1 MDRASL
7 TYKRTEDYFQSRSPP
22 TYPRGGIEF
31 RQQEENV
38 LVSWLQRFVLTHA
51 VAVVAPHCEA
61 GGQLSEAGCDVG
73 LPLVKLVQLPA
84 GPPLQ
89 GHVPQQL
96 IDVEKGFTLNP
107 SFFFPN
113 PTSIKRLRR
122 QKTNWRCNFTIRFFF
137 FFCKKGFKCLA
148 PKPKHPTHSLIPKE

>member
-1 MDRASL
+1 MKRHKRLSPSERSTCTANATNLRIGSRTSVGRLPRVDRASL
-7 TYKRTEDYFQSRSPP
+7 TYKRADDNFQSRFPP

-51 VAVVAPHCEA
+51 MAVVAPHCEA

-96 IDVEKGFTLNP
+96 IDVEKGYRFTLNP
-107 SFFFPN
+107 PFFCFFFPK
-113 PTSIKRLRR
+113 SYLY
-122 QKTNWRCNFTIRFFF
+122 
-137 FFCKKGFKCLA
+137 
-148 PKPKHPTHSLIPKE
+148 